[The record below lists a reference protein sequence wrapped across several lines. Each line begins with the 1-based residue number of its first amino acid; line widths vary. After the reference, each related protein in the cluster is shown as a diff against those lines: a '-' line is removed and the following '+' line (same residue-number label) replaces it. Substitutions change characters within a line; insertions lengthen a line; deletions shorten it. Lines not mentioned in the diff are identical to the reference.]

1 MGAGDS
7 GRGEGNGGMERDEDA
22 GVAVGIAE
30 GVAELG
36 DAAGYGDA
44 TGVGSLRC
52 WCWKEPSGER

>member
-1 MGAGDS
+1 
-7 GRGEGNGGMERDEDA
+7 MERDEDA